1 MNDRID
7 RYGYNRDFKLACFER
22 EIMKEEDL
30 YKLQELCV
38 RLFAQTLGQQA
49 VYESMLKSA
58 GPKLP

>member
-1 MNDRID
+1 MNARID

-38 RLFAQTLGQQA
+38 RLFAQTLGQQRFMKA
-49 VYESMLKSA
+49 C
-58 GPKLP
+58 